1 MAHLHHNLPIV
12 AKGSGQELFWR
23 CRGMMFCNMGLGL
36 PNQRRGG
43 RIKNR
48 GFVHWCTSSTST
60 PTSSSADQQ
69 ANLAGG
75 EKLDSRINEDDRV
88 LHFTSISAEHYVS
101 STHEKLDSK
110 INEDD
115 LRYLVRDGKWQVRRM
130 LETQEEMREVAN
142 VQAEAFHEPA
152 FFFDDVFFKFFKAEV
167 FAGLMYRLRNSP
179 PDRYAC
185 LVAEARDEVQVSK
198 KEVAGVVDATVL
210 REDSVLEHLLGAK
223 EYIYVSGIAVL
234 NKFRFQSHQNFI
246 KRKRQLTKTS
256 HHSFLQEAE
265 GGHGVAQRLR
275 RTLGYVGLRLSRPQ
289 SLRGRSWGEETVHKR
304 GLHGRLTR
312 PSVDD

>member
-234 NKFRFQSHQNFI
+234 NKFRRQKVATALLNACDALSATWGFDYLVLRAYEDDHGA
-246 KRKRQLTKTS
+246 RKLYTNAGYTVVSQDPPWTTS
-256 HHSFLQEAE
+256 WI
-265 GGHGVAQRLR
+265 GR
-275 RTLGYVGLRLSRPQ
+275 RRRVLMVKQ
-289 SLRGRSWGEETVHKR
+289 INI
-304 GLHGRLTR
+304 
-312 PSVDD
+312 